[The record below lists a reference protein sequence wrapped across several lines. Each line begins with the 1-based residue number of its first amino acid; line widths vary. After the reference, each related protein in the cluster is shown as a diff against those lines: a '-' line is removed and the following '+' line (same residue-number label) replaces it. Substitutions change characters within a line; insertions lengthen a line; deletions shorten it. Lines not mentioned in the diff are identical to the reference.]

1 MTLEL
6 YILYFLYYE
15 LYGIIEMFKK
25 CINQGELTMGIMDFF
40 KAKENKRLKQE
51 VEELRNL
58 LTPEQKEVRD
68 ISDYLLELQEK
79 KDKLVNQVE
88 KLNEEIS
95 DLINQKNIK
104 KKELITLDEEV
115 LMQDFGLYQPKYD
128 FVTSEQYKAK
138 LDDLRKKQKQMIKD
152 KTAVHYSTNWTV
164 DGSKAKGTKMTND
177 NIKQIL
183 RSFNTECEN
192 AIDRVKFNNIDSM
205 KKRIEKSFESLN
217 KLNETVHVGLK
228 PSFLNLKIEE
238 LYLAYEY
245 QVKKQEEKEEQKRIR
260 EELREQA
267 KLKKELEEARKNIDK
282 DLKHFTNALESLN
295 IQLNNNEITQ
305 EQREALLNKKNELE
319 GQINTLTNNLKDIDY
334 RQENQ
339 KAGYVYV
346 ISNIGAFGEDIY
358 KIGMTRRLNPQD
370 RIDELGDASVPF
382 NFDVHA
388 MIFAEDAPA
397 LENALHKAFDN
408 KKVNMINQRREFFN
422 VKLEEIEKVIRNNF
436 DNTVEFIKIPEAEQY
451 RESVKMREQYNRN

>member
-1 MTLEL
+1 
-6 YILYFLYYE
+6 
-15 LYGIIEMFKK
+15 
-25 CINQGELTMGIMDFF
+25 MGIMDFF

-217 KLNETVHVGLK
+217 KLNETVHVRLK

-451 RESVKMREQYNRN
+451 RESVKIREQYNRN

>member
-25 CINQGELTMGIMDFF
+25 CINQWEFTMGIMDFF

-58 LTPEQKEVRD
+58 LTPEQKEVKD

-128 FVTSEQYKAK
+128 FATSEQYKAK
-138 LDDLRKKQKQMIKD
+138 LDDLRNKQKQMIKD

-319 GQINTLTNNLKDIDY
+319 EQINTLTNNLKDIDY

-436 DNTVEFIKIPEAEQY
+436 DNTVEFIKIPKAEQY

>member
-1 MTLEL
+1 
-6 YILYFLYYE
+6 
-15 LYGIIEMFKK
+15 
-25 CINQGELTMGIMDFF
+25 
-40 KAKENKRLKQE
+40 
-51 VEELRNL
+51 
-58 LTPEQKEVRD
+58 
-68 ISDYLLELQEK
+68 
-79 KDKLVNQVE
+79 
-88 KLNEEIS
+88 
-95 DLINQKNIK
+95 
-104 KKELITLDEEV
+104 
-115 LMQDFGLYQPKYD
+115 
-128 FVTSEQYKAK
+128 
-138 LDDLRKKQKQMIKD
+138 
-152 KTAVHYSTNWTV
+152 
-164 DGSKAKGTKMTND
+164 MTND

-319 GQINTLTNNLKDIDY
+319 EQINTLTNNLKDIDY

>member
-1 MTLEL
+1 
-6 YILYFLYYE
+6 
-15 LYGIIEMFKK
+15 
-25 CINQGELTMGIMDFF
+25 MGIMDFF

-58 LTPEQKEVRD
+58 LTPEQKEVKD

-128 FVTSEQYKAK
+128 FATSEQYKAK
-138 LDDLRKKQKQMIKD
+138 LDDLRNKQKQMIKD
-152 KTAVHYSTNWTV
+152 KTAVHYSINWTV

-319 GQINTLTNNLKDIDY
+319 EQINTLTNNLKDIDY

>member
-1 MTLEL
+1 MTKML

-25 CINQGELTMGIMDFF
+25 CINQGEFTMGIMDFF

-128 FVTSEQYKAK
+128 FATSEQYKAK
-138 LDDLRKKQKQMIKD
+138 LDDLRNKQKQMIKD

-319 GQINTLTNNLKDIDY
+319 EQINTLTNNLKDIDY

-451 RESVKMREQYNRN
+451 RESVKIREQYNRN

>member
-319 GQINTLTNNLKDIDY
+319 EQINTLTNNLKDIDY

-451 RESVKMREQYNRN
+451 RESVKIREQYNRN